1 MMKKYL
7 FLSVG
12 FEKPTQE
19 IMQAWGK
26 WFSSIKDRLADSGG
40 HFAIGR
46 EVTRKGTIQLPLDL
60 NSITGYIIVNA
71 ENMDQA
77 EEIARNCPIITS
89 LKIFEIMSAKG

>member
-1 MMKKYL
+1 MKKYL

-19 IMQAWGK
+19 IMEAWGN
-26 WFSSIKDRLADSGG
+26 WFTQIKERIVDAGG
-40 HFAIGR
+40 HFSIGR
-46 EVTRKGTIQLPLDL
+46 EITRNGTIQLSLDL

-71 ENMDQA
+71 ENIDQA

-89 LKIFEIMSAKG
+89 LKVFEIMSAKN